1 MTFNVLVFCI
11 KIIISLFVLS
21 KNVKCKLLVPVSQC
35 SGFIFMEIQIL
46 KLFRK
51 NK

>member
-11 KIIISLFVLS
+11 KIIISLFILS

-35 SGFIFMEIQIL
+35 SGFIFMESTDPKII
-46 KLFRK
+46 
-51 NK
+51 